1 VGLKRP
7 HPQLDPPH
15 DPNSEATVTQ
25 HTEFVSKGPEA
36 TQPAEYPFQL
46 VEKHG
51 CLGQAPMRAVEEN
64 EFDRLLEIL
73 SFAQRLSISQ
83 PGVSGPTHR
92 AAFHYG
98 TKCLDLAK
106 VHGGDVD
113 QPGGGRGAVQN
124 YRRKGSKWPV
134 FEKRQHTGAIEVT
147 EAEPICRPPG
157 PGEVDLG
164 NGTREG
170 HSSFHDGR
178 FYANAPADFDRWDE
192 LGGHLLRD
200 VAVLEARGRR

>member
-1 VGLKRP
+1 
-7 HPQLDPPH
+7 
-15 DPNSEATVTQ
+15 
-25 HTEFVSKGPEA
+25 
-36 TQPAEYPFQL
+36 
-46 VEKHG
+46 
-51 CLGQAPMRAVEEN
+51 MRAVEEN

-73 SFAQRLSISQ
+73 NELADSGLRDRQTLR
-83 PGVSGPTHR
+83 GPTHR

-147 EAEPICRPPG
+147 EAEPICNGAKEPLSPPQK
-157 PGEVDLG
+157 
-164 NGTREG
+164 R
-170 HSSFHDGR
+170 
-178 FYANAPADFDRWDE
+178 A
-192 LGGHLLRD
+192 
-200 VAVLEARGRR
+200 